1 MIFVLVIVLL
11 LVGFWLIWQAALQR
25 RSAGLPPGKIIYTD
39 TEQSGRKLENALYDS
54 HLGLTGKPD
63 YIIEQGED
71 LIPVEIKSA
80 AAPNAPYDSHIYQMA
95 AYCLLIH
102 RTSGK
107 RPSHGILKYNNRS
120 FAIDYTPELE
130 DDLLSLLSE
139 MRAQQKRGGV
149 DRSHDHPARCARC
162 GVRSACDQHL

>member
-1 MIFVLVIVLL
+1 MIFVLVVVLVL
-11 LVGFWLIWQAALQR
+11 AGTWLMWQAAVQR
-25 RSAGLPPGKIIYTD
+25 RAAGLPPGKIIYTD
-39 TEQSGRKLENALYDS
+39 TDQWGRKLERALYDS

-63 YIIEQGED
+63 YIVEQGDD

-80 AAPNAPYDSHIYQMA
+80 AAPSVPYDSHIYQLA
-95 AYCLLIH
+95 AYCLLVH

-149 DRSHDHPARCARC
+149 DRSHNHPARCARC
-162 GVRSACDQHL
+162 GVRSACDQRL